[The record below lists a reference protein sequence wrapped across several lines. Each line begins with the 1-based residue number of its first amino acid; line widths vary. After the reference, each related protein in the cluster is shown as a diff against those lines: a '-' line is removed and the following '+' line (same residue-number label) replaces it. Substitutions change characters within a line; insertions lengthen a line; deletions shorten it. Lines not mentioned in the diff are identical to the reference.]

1 MFYKFLIAIFLLYGN
16 LFASDVEHPKH
27 NIIFIGCSCIPKA
40 DVYSAMGVEVK
51 SKFEF
56 WKSYEPKI
64 KDKLLPSLNESL
76 RGFYDSIGYY
86 DANFTITTTPQL
98 VTVSVK
104 ENLPIRVN
112 DINISSDFNISN
124 LIEFKKKDIF
134 KAKEF
139 VKIKSDIINSLLN
152 DGYCSYDLNSKAFVD
167 LDKHIVDLQY
177 TLKKGGI
184 CKFGKITVNGL
195 DRVDEDV
202 VVSRVMAREGHTF
215 NIERIQESY
224 KGLYALD
231 SFDNVSIRYDRKFYN
246 VVPVDIIVREVEKK
260 NYFMGGVGY
269 DTNIGA
275 GVKGEYIRKNFFGD
289 AQKLKI
295 KAGYS
300 SIEKLLDFSHFIPA
314 FLNIQNYSI
323 DFFNNIGYSDESY
336 EGFIEKK
343 GYFKSYLSYSNEKTT
358 LQAGFGFE
366 NVNISLDDNFD
377 EVKLTQA
384 IEEGD
389 FFLAYPFLKFIYDRR
404 DSKLNPKN
412 GYYLS
417 ADIEYGIDYG
427 EEASSYL
434 KYLIEGR
441 LIDTFDDLTL
451 AMVGKIGVLEEF
463 SNSVPESKR
472 FFGGGVYSNRAY
484 GYNRVGVI
492 FSPTRYGIE
501 GASTMANL
509 SLEADYPIIDNLYG
523 AVFTDNT
530 MLTINSYD
538 FSGDILS
545 SAGLGVRYVTPI
557 GPIKLDVGMNV
568 NDTTQ
573 YGIQFQI
580 GQSF

>member
-1 MFYKFLIAIFLLYGN
+1 MFSKFLITIFLLYGY
-16 LFASDVEHPKH
+16 LFASDTPLPKH
-27 NIIFIGCSCIPKA
+27 NVIFIGCNCIPTN

-86 DANFTITTTPQL
+86 DANFTITTTPKL
-98 VTVSVK
+98 VTVKVT

-124 LIEFKKKDIF
+124 LIEFKRKDIF
-134 KAKEF
+134 RAKDF
-139 VKIKSDIINSLLN
+139 ISIKSNIIKSLLKN
-152 DGYCSYDLNSKAFVD
+152 GYCSYDLDSKAFVD

-177 TLKKGGI
+177 TLKKGGV
-184 CKFGKITVNGL
+184 CKFGDVTIKGL
-195 DRVDEDV
+195 DRIDRDV
-202 VVSRVMAREGHTF
+202 VISRVMAREGHRF
-215 NIERIQESY
+215 NTERIQESY
-224 KGLYALD
+224 DGLYALD
-231 SFDNVSIRYDRKFYN
+231 TFDIVSIRYDRKFYN
-246 VVPVDIIVREVEKK
+246 VVPVDIVVKEVEKK
-260 NYFMGGVGY
+260 NYFMGGLGY

-295 KAGYS
+295 RAGYS

-314 FLNIQNYSI
+314 FLNIKNYSI

-343 GYFKSYLSYSNEKTT
+343 GYMKSYLSYSNEKTT
-358 LQAGFGFE
+358 LQGGFGFE
-366 NVNISLDDNFD
+366 NVDISLEDNFN
-377 EVKLTQA
+377 EYELTQA
-384 IEEGD
+384 IEEGT

-404 DSKLNPKN
+404 DSKLNPKE
-412 GYYLS
+412 GYYIS
-417 ADIEYGIDYG
+417 TDIEYGIDYG

-434 KYLIEGR
+434 KYLVEGR

-451 AMVGKIGVLEEF
+451 AMVIKFGILEELT
-463 SNSVPESKR
+463 NKVPESKR
-472 FFGGGVYSNRAY
+472 FFAGGAYSNRAY

-492 FSPTRYGIE
+492 YSPTEYGIE
-501 GASTMANL
+501 GASTMANI
-509 SLEADYPIIDNLYG
+509 SLEADYPIVGNLYG

-530 MLTINSYD
+530 MLTEDSYD
-538 FSGDILS
+538 FSGQILS

>member
-16 LFASDVEHPKH
+16 LFASDIEHPKH
-27 NIIFIGCSCIPKA
+27 NILFIGCSCIPKA

-98 VTVSVK
+98 VTVSVT

-112 DINISSDFNISN
+112 DINISSDFNISS
-124 LIEFKKKDIF
+124 LIEFKRGNIFRAKDFIS
-134 KAKEF
+134 
-139 VKIKSDIINSLLN
+139 IKGDIIKALLK
-152 DGYCSYDLNSKAFVD
+152 DGYCSYDLDSKAFVD
-167 LDKHIVDLQY
+167 LDRHIVDLKY
-177 TLKKGGI
+177 TLKKGGV
-184 CKFGKITVNGL
+184 CKFGKITVSGL
-195 DRVDEDV
+195 DRVDRDV
-202 VVSRVMAREGHTF
+202 VISRVMAREGHNF
-215 NIERIQESY
+215 NTERIQESY
-224 KGLYALD
+224 NGLYALD

-246 VVPVDIIVREVEKK
+246 VVPVDIVVREVEKK

-295 KAGYS
+295 RAGYS
-300 SIEKLLDFSHFIPA
+300 SIEKLLDFSHFLPA
-314 FLNIQNYSI
+314 FLNIRDYSI
-323 DFFNNIGYSDESY
+323 DLFNSIGYSDDSY
-336 EGFIEKK
+336 EGFREKK

-358 LQAGFGFE
+358 LQGGVAFE
-366 NVNISLDDNFD
+366 NINISLDNNFD

-389 FFLAYPFLKFIYDRR
+389 FFLAYPFIKFIYDRR
-404 DSKLNPKN
+404 DSKLNPKE
-412 GYYLS
+412 GYYIS
-417 ADIEYGIDYG
+417 ADIEYGVDYG

-434 KYLIEGR
+434 KYLLEGR
-441 LIDTFDDLTL
+441 LIDTFDNLTL
-451 AMVGKIGVLEEF
+451 AMVGKVGILEELI
-463 SNSVPESKR
+463 NIVPESKR

-509 SLEADYPIIDNLYG
+509 SLEADYPIIGDLYG
-523 AVFTDNT
+523 AVFSDNT

-545 SAGLGVRYVTPI
+545 SAGLGVRYATPI

-568 NDTTQ
+568 NDTSQ